1 MKIFKSLYPFLAV
14 MSATLA
20 AVASC
25 DSGETDGTS
34 EATETEVA
42 RYDVKISVSLSDTY
56 YDFFSNVMYFTG
68 EDGEEKTVVLSK
80 DGPGV
85 WEYSIPAEV
94 APEDISVEI
103 AATATEQTPEITG
116 ESYTFSSAISVSVS
130 AMTGSGDVVSFAGHD
145 AGTDLIPESMT
156 VPGDKMAMFIAESQT
171 LLNWSFRTVK

>member
-1 MKIFKSLYPFLAV
+1 MKMFKNLYPFLAV
-14 MSATLA
+14 MSATLMS
-20 AVASC
+20 VASC
-25 DSGETDGTS
+25 DSGENDGTS

-80 DGPGV
+80 DGQGV

-103 AATATEQTPEITG
+103 TATAAEQTPEIAG
-116 ESYTFSSAISVSVS
+116 ESYTFSNAISVSVR
-130 AMTGSGDVVSFAGHD
+130 AMTGSGDVVSFTGHD
-145 AGTDLIPESMT
+145 AGTELMPESMT
-156 VPGDKMAMFIAESQT
+156 VPGDKMEIFIAESRT
-171 LLNWSFRTVK
+171 LLEWSFQTVK